1 MSRDTGSWELPQPLD
16 IKEENEWQPIPR
28 VARTVPFGYNID
40 PENEHILRPIP
51 RELDAL
57 EKAKQHLKQ
66 YSYRQVANWLSKFT
80 DRSISHIGLMK
91 RVKREQRRKNQART
105 LRQRARYA
113 EKAIAT
119 AKKLEEE
126 RTSSKAQG

>member
-1 MSRDTGSWELPQPLD
+1 MTRDTGSWELPQPLD
-16 IKEENEWQPIPR
+16 IKEEDEWQPIPR

-40 PENEHILRPIP
+40 PENEHILRPIS

-105 LRQRARYA
+105 LRQWAGYA

>member
-1 MSRDTGSWELPQPLD
+1 MIRDTGSWELPQPLD
-16 IKEENEWQPIPR
+16 IKEEDEWQPIPR

-105 LRQRARYA
+105 LRQWAGYA